1 MIPADWQGA
10 HPAPAFLFR
19 GKMFVINS
27 KVALAGLVS
36 LALLGCAKEGD
47 LTTAGVLTTRTACP
61 AVAIPAGTGDVTLFN
76 PETSRDAAAIDV
88 VAHITNVRSS
98 CDDTGEYILSNATFE
113 VHGQRRNTS
122 GVREVV
128 LPYFATVVQG
138 GTNVVSKRLG
148 QARLRFADG
157 QARASATAT
166 GSAQVLRSAA
176 TLPEDIRRQ
185 ITRERKP
192 GDADAAL
199 DPMADPAVR
208 AAVTRAT
215 FEFLVG
221 FQLTQE
227 QLAYNATR

>member
-1 MIPADWQGA
+1 
-10 HPAPAFLFR
+10 
-19 GKMFVINS
+19 VINP
-27 KVALAGLVS
+27 KVAVPALVS
-36 LALLGCAKEGD
+36 LALLGCSREGE
-47 LTTAGVLTTRTACP
+47 LTTAGIITTRTACP
-61 AVAIPAGTGDVTLFN
+61 AVAVPAATNDITLFN
-76 PETSRDAAAIDV
+76 PATSRDATAIDV
-88 VAHITNVRSS
+88 VAHITNVRST
-98 CDDTGEYILSNATFE
+98 CDESGEYIVSNASFE
-113 VHGQRRNTS
+113 VHGQRRDPR
-122 GVREVV
+122 GEREVV
-128 LPYFATVVQG
+128 LPYFGVVVQG

-148 QARLRFADG
+148 RVALRFADG
-157 QARASATAT
+157 QYRASTSGTA
-166 GSAQVLRSAA
+166 GAQVLRSAA
-176 TLPEDIRRQ
+176 TLPDDIRRQ

>member
-1 MIPADWQGA
+1 MINP
-10 HPAPAFLFR
+10 
-19 GKMFVINS
+19 
-27 KVALAGLVS
+27 KVAVPALIS
-36 LALLGCAKEGD
+36 LALLGCSREGE
-47 LTTAGVLTTRTACP
+47 LTTAGIITTRTACP
-61 AVAIPAGTGDVTLFN
+61 SVAIPVATGDITLFN
-76 PETSRDAAAIDV
+76 PATSRDSSAIDV
-88 VAHITNVRSS
+88 VAHITNVRST
-98 CDDTGEYILSNATFE
+98 CDESGEYIVTTATFD
-113 VHGQRRNTS
+113 VHGQRRDAR
-122 GVREVV
+122 GEREVV

-148 QARLRFADG
+148 RVALRFADG
-157 QARASATAT
+157 QLRASAS
-166 GSAQVLRSAA
+166 GSASSQVLRSAA